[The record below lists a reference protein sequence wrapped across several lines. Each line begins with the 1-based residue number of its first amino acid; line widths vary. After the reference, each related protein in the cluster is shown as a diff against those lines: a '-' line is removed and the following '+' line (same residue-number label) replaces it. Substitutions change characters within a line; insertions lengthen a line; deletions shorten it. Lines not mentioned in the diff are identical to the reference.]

1 MERTVIPFILQIVFA
16 VLASGAFVLV
26 GFLFSP
32 KRYSKKKMD
41 AYECGVGYFH
51 DARVPIEIKFY
62 IIAVLFLL
70 FEVEV
75 VFFFPFA
82 ASLKSFI
89 ADGSS
94 VRALVSML
102 VFVAVLFIGYL
113 YARAKGALTFRD

>member
-1 MERTVIPFILQIVFA
+1 MERTVIPFILQIAFA
-16 VLASGAFVLV
+16 VAASGAFILV

-32 KRYSKKKMD
+32 KRFTKKKMD
-41 AYECGVGYFH
+41 AYECGAGYFH

-62 IIAVLFLL
+62 VIAVLFLL

-89 ADGSS
+89 REGSS
-94 VRALVSML
+94 IRALAGML
-102 VFVAVLFIGYL
+102 VFVAVLFVGYL
-113 YARAKGALTFRD
+113 YARAKGALSFRE